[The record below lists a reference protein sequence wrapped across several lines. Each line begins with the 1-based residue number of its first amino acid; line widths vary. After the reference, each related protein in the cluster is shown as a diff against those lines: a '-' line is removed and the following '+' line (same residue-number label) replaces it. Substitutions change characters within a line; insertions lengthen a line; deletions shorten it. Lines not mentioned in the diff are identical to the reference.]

1 MSSVHSRK
9 STLKHLSI
17 SVSQSV
23 SGVLEYKFDKS
34 QQLGQTDRKALIT
47 IVSEII
53 LETMALNQAMVKIR
67 FEGKNLADCDFWT
80 KSDPYL
86 VLSRPASKGAYDFK
100 KVYISNWFPLF
111 SLNYLILDTP
121 N

>member
-1 MSSVHSRK
+1 MSSVHNRK

-47 IVSEII
+47 IVSESIWRLWLSI
-53 LETMALNQAMVKIR
+53 KRWLKFASRERIWQIVTSGPRVTHTL
-67 FEGKNLADCDFWT
+67 FLADLPLKEHMTSKRYTYLIGFYCF
-80 KSDPYL
+80 PY
-86 VLSRPASKGAYDFK
+86 
-100 KVYISNWFPLF
+100 
-111 SLNYLILDTP
+111 YLILDTP

>member
-1 MSSVHSRK
+1 
-9 STLKHLSI
+9 
-17 SVSQSV
+17 
-23 SGVLEYKFDKS
+23 
-34 QQLGQTDRKALIT
+34 
-47 IVSEII
+47 
-53 LETMALNQAMVKIR
+53 MALNQAMVKIR